1 MKAALDRAG
10 PGERRWLVLI
20 AAVFAAS
27 RALYFA
33 AGVRFND
40 WPLGVYWQYLD
51 PFLLKRKLGE
61 SLLHLHGQ
69 PPLFN
74 LFLGTALATG
84 QERAVFVV
92 TFLLCGL
99 AVYAGTFVLMRR
111 LGVSAPLS
119 FAMATWLATSPV
131 FVAYENW
138 LFYSLPVA
146 ALLVVAAL
154 AFQRALR
161 TGRLRDGLLF
171 LTILAVVCATRSLYH
186 LVFLLAAAAFLAFGW
201 RDWRRALT
209 AGLVPV
215 LLVVSLYA
223 KNKVL
228 FGHFAAST
236 WTGMSLGHLTTDA
249 MPAAEKEPLVAAGTL
264 SPASGFPAYSRARV
278 YQGAYFDR
286 PVTRVRAL
294 YWEDKTTGAPN
305 YNHAAYVR
313 ISEDLLRDSLWVL
326 RHRPS
331 VYLAS
336 VREAWSIYFRGPGEL
351 RFLGAENIDAV
362 RPAREIYDAVFFLRR
377 AAPDTEDER
386 EPGRYW
392 ALIVGL
398 PLVFGVGMLAALG
411 RGPGARLDASG
422 RLLVGFLCFT
432 IAYVAV
438 IGNLLELGE
447 NNRFRFETDPL
458 SLCLLGL
465 ALSYA
470 AALIRGRR
478 PTPTAPSAPPG

>member
-1 MKAALDRAG
+1 MPSKARAAPDSG
-10 PGERRWLVLI
+10 GASERRWLVLI

-74 LFLGTALATG
+74 LYLGTALATG
-84 QERAVFVV
+84 HERTVFVV
-92 TFLLCGL
+92 TFLLGGL
-99 AVYAGTFVLMRR
+99 AVYAGSFLVMRR
-111 LGVSAPLS
+111 LGVSAPLA
-119 FAMATWLATSPV
+119 FALATWLAVSPA

-146 ALLVVAAL
+146 ALLVLAAL
-154 AFQRALR
+154 AFERALR
-161 TGRLRDGLLF
+161 TGRVRDGFVFLL
-171 LTILAVVCATRSLYH
+171 LLAVVCLTRSLYH
-186 LVFLLAAAAFLAFGW
+186 LVYLLAAVALLALGG
-201 RDWRRALT
+201 RDWRRALA

-236 WTGMSLGHLTTDA
+236 WTGMSLGHLTIDPLPRVEA
-249 MPAAEKEPLVAAGTL
+249 DRLVAAGTL
-264 SPASGFPAYSRARV
+264 SPASLLPAYSRARV
-278 YQGAYFDR
+278 YQGAYFD
-286 PVTRVRAL
+286 PPPATRVRAL
-294 YWEDKTTGAPN
+294 YWEEKTTGAPN
-305 YNHAAYVR
+305 YHHAAYVR

-326 RHRPS
+326 RHRPR

-351 RFLGAENIDAV
+351 RFLGAENIDAM
-362 RPAREIYDAVFFLRR
+362 RPASEVYDAVFFLRR
-377 AAPDTEDER
+377 AAPEGADER
-386 EPGRYW
+386 APGRYW

-398 PLVFGVGMLAALG
+398 PLVFVVGVVAAVG
-411 RGPGARLDASG
+411 RGPGAPLDRRARLSSASSAS
-422 RLLVGFLCFT
+422 R
-432 IAYVAV
+432 
-438 IGNLLELGE
+438 
-447 NNRFRFETDPL
+447 
-458 SLCLLGL
+458 S
-465 ALSYA
+465 
-470 AALIRGRR
+470 
-478 PTPTAPSAPPG
+478 PTWR